1 MSSGATNCW
10 QTGEGKKMD
19 FVVIK
24 CKWKFLFWCQKR
36 SKIPGV
42 ISALVLIVVFR
53 NGNGVTMM

>member
-10 QTGEGKKMD
+10 QIGEEKKMD

-24 CKWKFLFWCQKR
+24 CKWNFLFWCQKR

-42 ISALVLIVVFR
+42 ISVLVLIVVFR
-53 NGNGVTMM
+53 HGNSVAIM